1 MHEDIA
7 LEYSSAVIEVLSQN
21 ISPNTGE
28 FSGSVSWLVA
38 FYVGVVGSRN
48 DMGAFVNVFG
58 KIKNTTFQPLVSK
71 KTQELMRKL
80 I

>member
-38 FYVGVVGSRN
+38 FMSGSLKAGITWERLLITFSEKLKSLRS
-48 DMGAFVNVFG
+48 DHLFP
-58 KIKNTTFQPLVSK
+58 KKHKNL
-71 KTQELMRKL
+71 
-80 I
+80 